1 MARLMSVHRS
11 RFPLAYLLNFGNGG
25 DGLLKGE
32 EGDCGADVT
41 FPLIANTQNMSGIRA
56 LERPFK
62 FETAT
67 RVPVFSSNCEIE
79 HLINISY
86 EHFQNNL

>member
-11 RFPLAYLLNFGNGG
+11 GIPLAYLLNFGNGG

-41 FPLIANTQNMSGIRA
+41 FPLIAKEWNKSFG
-56 LERPFK
+56 
-62 FETAT
+62 AT
-67 RVPVFSSNCEIE
+67 
-79 HLINISY
+79 L
-86 EHFQNNL
+86 